1 MSVRRMAVCVSK
13 NLVRWFLNDLNPDSD
28 LERCSQKHLPSIGR
42 YLYQP
47 LLIADQPSMT
57 GVNNTHALTIESPI
71 P

>member
-1 MSVRRMAVCVSK
+1 MSVRRMAVYVSK

-47 LLIADQPSMT
+47 LLIKQIS
-57 GVNNTHALTIESPI
+57 HR
-71 P
+71 